1 MNKHEI
7 KDILFK
13 ALMDN
18 IPDAIYLKDLKSRFL
33 IVNKSCAE
41 KHGFNS
47 PEEAIG
53 KTDFDS
59 FSEEHARQAFED
71 EQNII
76 KTGKPIINLEEKE
89 TLDWYRKTDG
99 FPQQRFLFLIKKDQ

>member
-1 MNKHEI
+1 MNKQELR
-7 KDILFK
+7 DILFK

-33 IVNKSCAE
+33 IINKACAGRN
-41 KHGFNS
+41 GFIS
-47 PEEAIG
+47 PEEAVG

-76 KTGKPIINLEEKE
+76 KTGKPLINLMV
-89 TLDWYRKTDG
+89 Y
-99 FPQQRFLFLIKKDQ
+99 QS